1 MLPRPRKIATLALK
15 TEPFMPSSMP
25 SRTLAHGLL
34 LVPFVL
40 AVAMLASCKEEVVV
54 EVEPPPRPI
63 KIYRLSGQLGS
74 TRTDYPGRIKSKKVV
89 ELAFDVDGLIIDWNV
104 EEGQQVRKGQILS
117 RVDPRDYQAEAEAA
131 RARLRLADAEY
142 RRESKLFASGS
153 GTQRDLDVATRSRDV
168 SRAELRIRQK
178 ALEDTKLRATFD
190 GVIARKL
197 VTDFRNVAA
206 REPVLLL
213 QDESMMEVVVDVPER
228 DLAGDKA
235 RSSADFDLAR
245 WNAEAKPMV
254 ELSSVPGRQFP
265 VKLSELATAAD
276 PNTRTFRA
284 TFTMEKP
291 ERVGVLSGMT
301 AKLVLTGLL
310 TTAPD
315 DFLVPAAAVV
325 ADSQDEPFV
334 WLVDEESMSVS
345 KRPVTVGKITGDR
358 IVVTEG
364 LESGEAIAMTGVHLL
379 TEGRVVT
386 EMEKSDETRQ

>member
-1 MLPRPRKIATLALK
+1 
-15 TEPFMPSSMP
+15 MPP
-25 SRTLAHGLL
+25 RTLARGLL
-34 LVPFVL
+34 LMPFVFT
-40 AVAMLASCKEEVVV
+40 VAMLASCKEEVVV

-74 TRTDYPGRIKSKKVV
+74 TRPDYPGRIKSKKVV

-104 EEGQQVRKGQILS
+104 DEGQQVRKGQILS

-168 SRAELRIRQK
+168 SRAELRIEQK

-254 ELSSVPGRQFP
+254 ELSALPGRQFP

-291 ERVGVLSGMT
+291 KGVGVLSGMT

-315 DFLVPAAAVV
+315 DFLVPAQAVV

-334 WLVDEESMSVS
+334 WLVDEEAMKVS
-345 KRPVTVGKITGDR
+345 KRPVTVGKITGGDR

-364 LESGEAIAMTGVHLL
+364 LEGGEAIAMTGVHLL

>member
-15 TEPFMPSSMP
+15 TEPSMP
-25 SRTLAHGLL
+25 SRTLALGLL

-74 TRTDYPGRIKSKKVV
+74 TRPDYPGRIKSKKVV

-104 EEGQQVRKGQILS
+104 EEGQQVKKGQILS
-117 RVDPRDYQAEAEAA
+117 RIDPRDFQAQAEAA

-168 SRAELRIRQK
+168 SRAELRIQQK
-178 ALEDTKLRATFD
+178 ALDDTKLRATFD

-235 RSSADFDLAR
+235 HGSSVFDLAQ
-245 WNAEAKPMV
+245 WNAKAKPMA
-254 ELSSVPGRQFP
+254 ELSSLPGRQFP

-291 ERVGVLSGMT
+291 KGLGVLSGMT

-315 DFLVPAAAVV
+315 DFLVPAQAVV
-325 ADSQDEPFV
+325 ADAQDEPFV

-345 KRPVTVGKITGDR
+345 KRPVTVGKITGGDR

-364 LESGEAIAMTGVHLL
+364 LEGGEAIAMTGVHLL

-386 EMEKSDETRQ
+386 EMERSDETRQ

>member
-1 MLPRPRKIATLALK
+1 
-15 TEPFMPSSMP
+15 MPL
-25 SRTLAHGLL
+25 RTLARGLL

-74 TRTDYPGRIKSKKVV
+74 TRPDYPGRIKSKKVV

-104 EEGQQVRKGQILS
+104 EEGQQVRKGQVLS
-117 RVDPRDYQAEAEAA
+117 RIDPRDYQAQAEAA

-168 SRAELRIRQK
+168 SRAELRIQQK

-235 RSSADFDLAR
+235 HGNSDFDLAQ
-245 WNAEAKPMV
+245 WNAKAKPMA
-254 ELSSVPGRQFP
+254 ELSSLPGRQFP

-291 ERVGVLSGMT
+291 KGVGVLSGMT
-301 AKLVLTGLL
+301 VASSPRHRMISWCLLKL
-310 TTAPD
+310 
-315 DFLVPAAAVV
+315 
-325 ADSQDEPFV
+325 
-334 WLVDEESMSVS
+334 
-345 KRPVTVGKITGDR
+345 
-358 IVVTEG
+358 
-364 LESGEAIAMTGVHLL
+364 
-379 TEGRVVT
+379 
-386 EMEKSDETRQ
+386 

>member
-1 MLPRPRKIATLALK
+1 MLPRLCKTVRIASKMEL
-15 TEPFMPSSMP
+15 SMP
-25 SRTLAHGLL
+25 PRTLARGLL
-34 LVPFVL
+34 LGPLVL
-40 AVAMLASCKEEVVV
+40 ALAILASCKKEEVAAV
-54 EVEPPPRPI
+54 ESPPRPI

-74 TRTDYPGRIKSKKVV
+74 TRPDYPGRIKSKKVV
-89 ELAFDVDGLIIDWNV
+89 ELAFEVDGHIIDWNV
-104 EEGQQVRKGQILS
+104 EEGQNVKKGEVLS
-117 RVDPRDYQAEAEAA
+117 RLDPRDYQAQAEASL
-131 RARLRLADAEY
+131 ARLRLAEAEY

-168 SRAELRIRQK
+168 SRAELRIAQK
-178 ALEDTKLRATFD
+178 ALEETKLRAVFD

-213 QDESMMEVVVDVPER
+213 QDESAMEVVVDVPER

-235 RSSADFDLAR
+235 GRSGDFDLAR
-245 WNAEAKPMV
+245 WNAQAKPMV
-254 ELSSVPGRQFP
+254 ELSSIPGRQFP
-265 VKLSELATAAD
+265 VTLSELATAAD

-291 ERVGVLSGMT
+291 KGVGLLSGMT
-301 AKLVLTGLL
+301 AKLILTGLL

-315 DFLVPAAAVV
+315 DFLVPAQAVV

-334 WLVDEESMSVS
+334 WLVDEELMSVS
-345 KRPVTVGKITGDR
+345 KRPVAVGKITGDR

-364 LESGEAIAMTGVHLL
+364 LEGGEAIAMTGVHLL
-379 TEGRVVT
+379 TEGRVVI
-386 EMEKSDETRQ
+386 EMEKSDETRK

>member
-1 MLPRPRKIATLALK
+1 
-15 TEPFMPSSMP
+15 
-25 SRTLAHGLL
+25 
-34 LVPFVL
+34 LVPFL
-40 AVAMLASCKEEVVV
+40 LSIAILSSCKKEEIVAI
-54 EVEPPPRPI
+54 EPPPRPI

-74 TRTDYPGRIKSKKVV
+74 TRPDYPGRIKSKKVV
-89 ELAFDVDGLIIDWNV
+89 ELAFDVDGLIVDWNVEEGQQVRKGQILSRV

-190 GVIARKL
+190 GIIARKL

-265 VKLSELATAAD
+265 VTLSELATAAD

-291 ERVGVLSGMT
+291 KGVGVLSGMT

>member
-1 MLPRPRKIATLALK
+1 MEL
-15 TEPFMPSSMP
+15 SMP
-25 SRTLAHGLL
+25 PRTLARGLL
-34 LVPFVL
+34 LGPLVL
-40 AVAMLASCKEEVVV
+40 ALAFLTSCKKEEVAA
-54 EVEPPPRPI
+54 VEPPPRPI

-74 TRTDYPGRIKSKKVV
+74 TRPDYPGRIKSKKVV
-89 ELAFDVDGLIIDWNV
+89 ELAFEVDGHIIDWNV
-104 EEGQQVRKGQILS
+104 EEGQNVKKGEVLS
-117 RVDPRDYQAEAEAA
+117 RLDPRDYQAQAEASL
-131 RARLRLADAEY
+131 ARLRLAEAEY

-168 SRAELRIRQK
+168 SRAELRIAQK
-178 ALEDTKLRATFD
+178 ALEETKLRAVFD

-213 QDESMMEVVVDVPER
+213 QDESVMEVVVDIPER
-228 DLAGDKA
+228 DLAGK
-235 RSSADFDLAR
+235 RSNTDRDLAA
-245 WNAEAKPMV
+245 WNKKAKPMV
-254 ELSSVPGRQFP
+254 ELSAVPGRQFP
-265 VKLSELATAAD
+265 VALSELATAAD

-291 ERVGVLSGMT
+291 EGIGVLSGMT

-325 ADSQDEPFV
+325 ADAQNEPFV
-334 WLVDEESMSVS
+334 WLVDEKSMSVS
-345 KRPVTVGKITGDR
+345 KQPVAVGKVTGDR

-364 LESGEAIAMTGVHLL
+364 LEGGQAIAMTGVHLL